1 MTSFPLLL
9 VFSLWQTPVQTP
21 AIQSVQETEW
31 VSLSYGRTYGRAG
44 PGRDYPI
51 RWEYHRKNL
60 PLQLLRR
67 ASEWSRVQ
75 DVDGDI
81 TWMHNSLLSDTR
93 PAAIVISTEPIPLYA
108 LGTKKQKTL
117 ARLAPG
123 VVLRI
128 ENCHGKWCTV
138 RIKDKKGRVQA
149 SGLWGAIKTQ
159 VTPTP

>member
-1 MTSFPLLL
+1 M
-9 VFSLWQTPVQTP
+9 VFSLWQTPVQAAASQP
-21 AIQSVQETEW
+21 AQSTQW

-60 PLQLLRR
+60 PLLLLRR

-81 TWMHNSLLSDTR
+81 TWMHNSLLSDNR
-93 PAAIVISTEPIPLYA
+93 PTAIVIATEPVPLYA

-128 ENCHGKWCTV
+128 ESCQDIWCTV
-138 RIKDKKGRVQA
+138 RIKDKKGRVRA
-149 SGLWGAIKTQ
+149 NTLWGAVQAQ
-159 VTPTP
+159 VGPIP